1 MKNPQDGVAPVSRL
15 GAVGAIVAAAGES
28 RRMGGADKQ
37 FAPVGGRP
45 LLWRC
50 LDALH
55 RCADIDAVALVLSE
69 RNLEAARAMA
79 ADNGWRK
86 VRAVTTGGPRR
97 QDSVRRGLETL
108 GPCEWVIV
116 HDGARPFVDASMVAR
131 GLDAAR
137 ETGAA
142 AAAVPV
148 KDTIKL
154 ADAAMNVVETLPR
167 DRLWAVQ
174 TPQVFR
180 RELLAE
186 AHRRVSEDVTD
197 DAAMVERIGVAVKL
211 FHGSYSNLKVTTPE
225 DVTAAESILRER
237 ERRGHG
243 AARP

>member
-1 MKNPQDGVAPVSRL
+1 MAGV
-15 GAVGAIVAAAGES
+15 
-28 RRMGGADKQ
+28 DKQ
-37 FAPVGGRP
+37 FVSVGGRP

-50 LDALH
+50 LEALQ

-79 ADNGWRK
+79 SDNGWEK
-86 VRAVTTGGPRR
+86 VTAVTTGGARR

-108 GPCEWVIV
+108 GRCEWVVV

-131 GLDAAR
+131 GLEAAR

-142 AAAVPV
+142 VAAVPV
-148 KDTIKL
+148 KDTIKV
-154 ADAAMNVVETLPR
+154 ADDGMNVIETPPR

-180 RELLAE
+180 RDVLAE

-197 DAAMVERIGVAVKL
+197 DAAMVERIGVRVKL
-211 FHGSYSNLKVTTPE
+211 FRGSYANLKVTTPE
-225 DVTAAESILRER
+225 DVAMAGAILRG
-237 ERRGHG
+237 RRRDAG
-243 AARP
+243 